1 MKIAILYIC
10 IGKYIEFLDLFYKSC
25 EKFFLPNIDKHYF
38 LFTNIDNFVPNEKQS
53 IIYQDDM
60 GWPGNTLFRF
70 KFFQK
75 CKSEL
80 QQYDYIFF
88 FNGNTQFLQ
97 TISPEE
103 IIPSKEESYLTGLSW
118 SNIYKDKLLFPYDR
132 NPLSK
137 AYIPIGEGD
146 YYYQGGLIGGRSQ
159 EFLILLDK
167 LSKNIDNDFSKGI
180 IAVNHDE
187 SHLNHFFLHKNI
199 KVLNAQYGRPEEHAT
214 PTNPKIIFRDK
225 NKVLGKKFVNTIKK
239 RTIYDRII
247 KKILFFIKNHIAQ

>member
-1 MKIAILYIC
+1 MQIAILYIC
-10 IGKYIEFLDLFYKSC
+10 IGKYTKFLDLFYKSC
-25 EKFFLPNIDKHYF
+25 ERFFLPEANKHYF
-38 LFTNIDNFVPNEKQS
+38 IFTDNKNLMPDEKRS
-53 IIYQDDM
+53 IIFQDDM

-75 CKSEL
+75 CKSEI
-80 QQYDYIFF
+80 QRYDYIFF

-103 IIPSKEESYLTGLSW
+103 IIPNEEESYLTGLSW
-118 SNIYKDKLLFPYDR
+118 NHIYKDKLLFPYER

-137 AYIPIGEGD
+137 AYIPIGKGN

-159 EFLILLDK
+159 EFLILLDE
-167 LSKNIDNDFSKGI
+167 LSKNIDDDFSKGI
-180 IAVNHDE
+180 IAINHDE
-187 SHLNHFFLHKNI
+187 SHLNHFFLNKRI
-199 KVLNAQYGRPEEHAT
+199 KVLNAQYGRPEEHSN

-225 NKVLGKKFVNTIKK
+225 NKMLGKYFINSLKK

-247 KKILFFIKNHIAQ
+247 KKILSFFKKNNAQ